1 MAGKE
6 YKIAFELAAKLES
19 SYNSIMHKVL
29 DGLDK
34 IEVTARA
41 IEQIRISGD
50 MVRPLRDGLQAA
62 EREFDHL
69 RRMPRISGIF
79 TDTVK
84 ELKEA
89 VKESAEL
96 YRNLQQ
102 ITRIRMPSNMFGNDL
117 QRYTRDMQ
125 DLERRMRDINRIQ
138 GPQPADPGSGGG
150 GGSGEADDSSGMWAL
165 GGALLA
171 GGAFAGIAAGVGLA
185 GHAVY
190 SFSEEYQEAMNQIES
205 ATGASKQQMVGFSDS
220 AIDLYNQNLGENFY
234 DIAESMSAVRKV
246 TQLTGE
252 DLETTTKNAIVY
264 SDVFNEDIAE
274 SIRAAD
280 TMMKNFGISSTEA
293 YNLLAQGAQ
302 GPLSKSMDLLDTANE
317 YSVYFAKLGFSANQM
332 FDTFAAGMD
341 AGAFSLDKVGDG
353 IKEFGIRTK
362 DGSKSSLEAYKALGL
377 NGAAMTAE
385 FAAGGKRAQE
395 AFLKTSKA
403 IAAVKDP
410 VIANQASVQLFGTQA
425 EDLEARVVKAMTSAK
440 SQFDSTKATME
451 EIGKV
456 KYDTIGKAFGSMGR
470 TLQTSLILP
479 ISNELLPLFS
489 DMAGKMT
496 IWVPAVVG
504 AFGKVGGAVKEAAA
518 NVKWLFENGFD
529 GKMEGVTL
537 DYVTAFGLDQ
547 GTAEEIVS
555 RARLMYDSIA
565 DVVDDVK
572 GLFRGGINIAA
583 MFGFKKKEMK
593 GITSGFKDTIG
604 ELMDYWAGFG
614 KNMLGLWPSIRGMFV
629 SVGNIVRTVA
639 PIIGT
644 MATTA
649 TNGFLAIYRALI
661 PIATYLSGKMWP
673 IISDIFNY
681 LGTQVFPQV
690 SRLVDALV
698 PKIMSI
704 AGKAQEAFGA
714 IGGWISRTFTDL
726 KPTLDNLFAT
736 FEFVWGAIKVV
747 VTNAIDA
754 IGGVISGL
762 ITSLGGVI
770 DFITGVF
777 AGDWGKAWQG
787 VRDVFTGIF
796 EGLGALLAFPI
807 NVAVDAINAAIRGI
821 NKVKFDVPDWVPGM
835 GGESFGFKIPEIP
848 KIGGYAEGGYVDR
861 PELAWVGEG
870 RSPEWIIPENN
881 SARSQSL
888 LAAANRSMG
897 GGNTSSTTTVGD
909 FVYSPSFNFYGPAD
923 QEAVK
928 DMEQRNRQEFSKQFE
943 DYKRQQQR
951 VSFG

>member
-1 MAGKE
+1 MQ
-6 YKIAFELAAKLES
+6 
-19 SYNSIMHKVL
+19 
-29 DGLDK
+29 D
-34 IEVTARA
+34 TARA
-41 IEQIRISGD
+41 IEAIRISGD

-62 EREFDHL
+62 EREFDQL
-69 RRMPRISGIF
+69 RRMPRISGIL
-79 TDTVK
+79 TETVK
-84 ELKEA
+84 ELKDA
-89 VKESAEL
+89 VRESTQL
-96 YRNLQQ
+96 HQNLQQ
-102 ITRIRMPSNMFGNDL
+102 IARIRMPSNMFGNDL

-150 GGSGEADDSSGMWAL
+150 GGGGGADDSSGMWAL
-165 GGALLA
+165 GGAVLA
-171 GGAFAGIAAGVGLA
+171 GGAAAGIAAGVGLA
-185 GHAVY
+185 AHQVF
-190 SFSEEYQEAMNQIES
+190 SFSEEYQQAINKMDF
-205 ATGASKQQMVGFSDS
+205 ATNSSEKEIQEYGKSL
-220 AIDLYNQNLGENFY
+220 INLYNMKLGEGLF
-234 DIAESMSAVRKV
+234 DISEGMATVQQATQETGKELEKTSRYAILYRDAV
-246 TQLTGE
+246 GE
-252 DLETTTKNAIVY
+252 DIK
-264 SDVFNEDIAE
+264 E
-274 SIRAAD
+274 SVKAAD
-280 TMMKNFGISSTEA
+280 TMSNVFEQNTGDM
-293 YNLLAQGAQ
+293 YNLLAQGWKKGLDQ
-302 GPLSKSMDLLDTANE
+302 SSELLDSANE
-317 YSVYFAKLGFSANQM
+317 YSVYFKKIGFDANQM
-332 FDTFAAGMD
+332 FDTFAAGLD
-341 AGAFSLDKVGDG
+341 AGAFNLDKVGDAV
-353 IKEFGIRTK
+353 KEFGIRSK
-362 DGSKSSLEAYKALGL
+362 DGSKTSTEAYKILGL
-377 NGAAMTAE
+377 NAERMTAT
-385 FAAGGKRAQE
+385 FAAGGPAAKK
-395 AFLKTSKA
+395 AFDQVVAS

-410 VIANQASVQLFGTQA
+410 VKQSAAAVGLFGTQA
-425 EDLEARVVKAMTSAK
+425 EDLEIGVITSLGNVK
-440 SQFDSTKATME
+440 SQFDSTKQTME
-451 EIGKV
+451 EIQKV
-456 KYDTIGKAFGSMGR
+456 KFNTIGQAFGSMGR

-479 ISNELLPLFS
+479 ISKELLPIFS
-489 DMAGKMT
+489 GLAGKMT
-496 IWVPAVVG
+496 TWVPAVVG
-504 AFGKVGGAVKEAAA
+504 AFGRVGGAVKEAAV

-529 GKMEGVTL
+529 GKMEGVTV
-537 DYVTAFGLDQ
+537 DYLTAFGLDK
-547 GTAEEIVS
+547 GTAEEIAS
-555 RARLMYDSIA
+555 RAGLMYDSIA
-565 DVVDDVK
+565 GVVDDVK
-572 GLFRGGINIAA
+572 GLFRGGINMAA
-583 MFGFKKKEMK
+583 MFGFKKKDMK
-593 GITSGFKDTIG
+593 SITSGFEDTIG
-604 ELMDYWAGFG
+604 ELMKYWAGFG
-614 KNMLGLWPSIRGMFV
+614 KNLLGLWPSIREMFV

-649 TNGFLAIYRALI
+649 TNGFLTIYRSLI
-661 PIATYLSGKMWP
+661 PIGEYLAGKMWP
-673 IISDIFNY
+673 IISNIFNY

-714 IGGWISRTFTDL
+714 IGGWISRTFTEL

-762 ITSLGGVI
+762 MTSLGGVI